1 MTITI
6 GFVGLGRMGG
16 AISANLLASGYSVV
30 GCDLSRKRVRE
41 LEALGG
47 ETAASPEEAAARS
60 RMLMI
65 SVPEDK
71 DVERVLLGKDGAIG
85 GLRRGG
91 VVTDFSTLLP
101 STSQRMA
108 EALKKVGA
116 FYLDTPI
123 SGNRAITRKRGGTL
137 MAGGDERAFRRA
149 LPILRKITHRQFYL
163 GPSGRGALGKL
174 VMNTV
179 SELNRTALAEGLAFG
194 MAGGID
200 GKVLLEFLASGSAY
214 SKQIDH
220 KGMRMVKQDFKDPE
234 GTIEMCVKDAEH
246 MLRTARELGALLP
259 LTALRC
265 QLYQAIIRMGHA
277 SDDPASIF
285 ALYHYMSG
293 KGAKPVRKA
302 KAARRPKAL
311 RA

>member
-1 MTITI
+1 MTI

-16 AISANLLASGYSVV
+16 AISANLLASGYSVL
-30 GCDLSRKRVRE
+30 GYDLSRGRIRE

-47 ETAASPEEAAARS
+47 KRAASAEEAAARS
-60 RMLMI
+60 GVLML

-71 DVERVLLGKDGAIG
+71 DVERVLLGAGGAIG

-116 FYLDTPI
+116 LYLDTPI

-137 MAGGDERAFRRA
+137 LAGGDERAFRRV
-149 LPILRKITHRQFYL
+149 LPILRKITRRQFYL
-163 GPSGRGALGKL
+163 GASGMGALGKL

-200 GKVLLEFLASGSAY
+200 GKVLLDLLASGSAY

-246 MLRTARELGALLP
+246 MLLTARELGAPLP

-265 QLYQAIIRMGHA
+265 QLYQAIARMNHA
-277 SDDPASIF
+277 ADDPASIF
-285 ALYHYMSG
+285 ALSQYMSG
-293 KGAKPVRKA
+293 KKAETVRRAKT
-302 KAARRPKAL
+302 ARRRGHA
-311 RA
+311 

>member
-1 MTITI
+1 MAVTI
-6 GFVGLGRMGG
+6 GFIGLGKMGG

-30 GCDLSRKRVRE
+30 GCDLSRKRLRE

-47 ETAASPEEAAARS
+47 QTAATPEEAAARS
-60 RMLMI
+60 RVLML
-65 SVPEDK
+65 SVPGDK
-71 DVERVLLGKDGAIG
+71 DTERVLLGPKGAVG

-91 VVTDFSTLLP
+91 VVVDFSTLLP

-108 EALKKVGA
+108 EALKKAGA

-137 MAGGDERAFRRA
+137 MAGGDEKAFRRV

-163 GPSGRGALGKL
+163 GTSGKGALGKL

-179 SELNRTALAEGLAFG
+179 SELNRTALAEGLTFG

-220 KGMRMVKQDFKDPE
+220 KGTRMVKRDFKDPE

-246 MLRTARELGALLP
+246 MLQTARELGAPLP

-265 QLYQAIIRMGHA
+265 QLYQAVVRMGHA
-277 SDDPASIF
+277 SDDPASIY
-285 ALYHYMSG
+285 ALYQYMSG
-293 KGAKPVRKA
+293 D
-302 KAARRPKAL
+302 RPKART
-311 RA
+311 RAAQGRKRG

>member
-1 MTITI
+1 MATTI
-6 GFVGLGRMGG
+6 GFIGLGRMGG

-30 GCDLSRKRVRE
+30 GCDLSRKRLRE

-47 ETAASPEEAAARS
+47 QAAASAEEAAARS
-60 RMLMI
+60 RVLMI

-71 DVERVLLGKDGAIG
+71 DVERVLLGPKGALG

-108 EALKKVGA
+108 EALGKIGA
-116 FYLDTPI
+116 HYLDTPI
-123 SGNRAITRKRGGTL
+123 SGNRAITRKREGTL
-137 MAGGDERAFRRA
+137 MAGGDERAFRRV
-149 LPILRKITHRQFYL
+149 LPVLRKITHRQFYL

-179 SELNRTALAEGLAFG
+179 SELNRTALAEGLTFG

-200 GKVLLEFLASGSAY
+200 GRLLLEVLASGSAY

-246 MLRTARELGALLP
+246 MLETARGLGAPLP

-265 QLYQAIIRMGHA
+265 QLYQAIVRMDHA
-277 SDDPASIF
+277 EDDPSSIF
-285 ALYHYMSG
+285 ALYQALMG
-293 KGAKPVRKA
+293 RK
-302 KAARRPKAL
+302 KAAVSGVKKGRRRRSA
-311 RA
+311 